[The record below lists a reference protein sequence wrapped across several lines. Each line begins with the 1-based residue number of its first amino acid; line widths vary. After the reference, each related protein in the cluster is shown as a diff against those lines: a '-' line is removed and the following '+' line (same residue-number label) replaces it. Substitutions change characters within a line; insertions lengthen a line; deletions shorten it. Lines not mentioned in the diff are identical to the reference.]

1 MCRAGLAMSGSILLV
16 DHDDDGAGQLA
27 GALRRR
33 GYQVDLA
40 ASGLAALTW
49 LRDHHV
55 DVVLAH
61 LRMPGMSGIELCG
74 EVRAAHP
81 GVLTVVVTGDAE
93 LESAIGAI
101 RAGAYDYIVKP
112 IELDVLVVALERA
125 ITHLDLDREV
135 HRLRGVVAGARPVST
150 IIGDSP
156 VIRRVADL
164 VDKVAASDV
173 SVLIVGESG
182 TGKELVARA
191 IHQASPRRDLPFVA
205 VNCAALPAALLES
218 ELFGHVRGAF
228 TDARRA
234 RPGLFVQAGGGTI
247 FLDEIGEMPPE
258 MQVKLLR
265 ALQERRV
272 RPVGGDDE
280 VPFAGRFLA
289 ATNRDLEADVA
300 EHHFREDL
308 YYRINVVQIAMPPLR
323 ARLGDLLPLAQHLIA
338 KIVAR
343 TGTPMLGLSADAA
356 RVLLDYDWPGNVR
369 ELENCL
375 ERAIALA
382 SYDEIALDDL
392 PDKLRSHRR
401 TLLVTATGAPAEL
414 IPLAEVERRY
424 VQQVLA
430 AVGGN
435 KAMAARVLGINRRSL
450 YRRIDAADKPAR
462 ASAPGTGAAMPPGA
476 TGDGRVVDHQ
486 GQVSVAGPGETNR
499 VGPRPATEPS

>member
-1 MCRAGLAMSGSILLV
+1 
-16 DHDDDGAGQLA
+16 
-27 GALRRR
+27 
-33 GYQVDLA
+33 
-40 ASGLAALTW
+40 
-49 LRDHHV
+49 
-55 DVVLAH
+55 
-61 LRMPGMSGIELCG
+61 
-74 EVRAAHP
+74 
-81 GVLTVVVTGDAE
+81 
-93 LESAIGAI
+93 
-101 RAGAYDYIVKP
+101 
-112 IELDVLVVALERA
+112 
-125 ITHLDLDREV
+125 
-135 HRLRGVVAGARPVST
+135 VS
-150 IIGDSP
+150 
-156 VIRRVADL
+156 
-164 VDKVAASDV
+164 
-173 SVLIVGESG
+173 
-182 TGKELVARA
+182 
-191 IHQASPRRDLPFVA
+191 LPFVA

-247 FLDEIGEMPPE
+247 FLDEIGEMPLE

-375 ERAIALA
+375 ERAVALA
-382 SYDEIALDDL
+382 RCEVLGVEDL
-392 PDKLRSHRR
+392 PDRVRRYQPRSFTVATNNPAELPTLQEMERRYILKVLEAVGDNKSAAARILGVDRR
-401 TLLVTATGAPAEL
+401 TLYRKLDAFEAE
-414 IPLAEVERRY
+414 AEE
-424 VQQVLA
+424 A
-430 AVGGN
+430 
-435 KAMAARVLGINRRSL
+435 
-450 YRRIDAADKPAR
+450 
-462 ASAPGTGAAMPPGA
+462 
-476 TGDGRVVDHQ
+476 
-486 GQVSVAGPGETNR
+486 
-499 VGPRPATEPS
+499 